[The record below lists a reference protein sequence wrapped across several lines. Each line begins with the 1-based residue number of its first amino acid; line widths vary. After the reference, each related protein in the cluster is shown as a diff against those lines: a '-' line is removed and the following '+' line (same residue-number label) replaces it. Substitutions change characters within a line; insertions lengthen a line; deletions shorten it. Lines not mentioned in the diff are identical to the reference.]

1 MLGTVPRAPGRF
13 LAGRCGPAHP
23 GERPPLAGRAG
34 ASPCTRPR
42 RCRCRPSAPARS
54 RAAGSASGCRRQA
67 SAGPPSSLRP
77 ARGSARGSRLPLT
90 RARGASQHG
99 ASARSC
105 ACTGESERGGRH
117 GARPR
122 QPPGLVGPARPRA
135 GCTREA
141 VRSWPSAGVGDPSL
155 RRDGRA
161 HSRRRRT
168 TFPTRGCVTG
178 RHVRGRRGSSP
189 ARPRAQ
195 AVGPD
200 CRPEARR
207 VHDTLDAAA
216 PRLPAACG
224 APEAFARRLT
234 RPASARIRPVG
245 RRD

>member
-13 LAGRCGPAHP
+13 PAGRYGPAHP
-23 GERPPLAGRAG
+23 GGRPPLAGRAG

-117 GARPR
+117 GARRR

-135 GCTREA
+135 GRTREA
-141 VRSWPSAGVGDPSL
+141 VRSWPSAGVGDPRL

-161 HSRRRRT
+161 HSRRRRRRT

-178 RHVRGRRGSSP
+178 DTFAAGADRARP
-189 ARPRAQ
+189 ARER
-195 AVGPD
+195 
-200 CRPEARR
+200 RPW
-207 VHDTLDAAA
+207 VQTAA
-216 PRLPAACG
+216 L
-224 APEAFARRLT
+224 
-234 RPASARIRPVG
+234 RPAECTTPWTPPRSASQPLAGRPKRSRGV
-245 RRD
+245 